1 MNKLAEEASPYLKQ
15 HKDNPV
21 YWLPWSEEAFELAKK
36 EDKPVFLSIGYST
49 CHWCHVMAKESF
61 ASEDIANYLNETFV
75 CIKVDREE
83 RPDLDHIYMKVCQMM
98 TGHGGWPLTVLL
110 TPEKKPFWSGTYLP
124 PVSTDGRLSVV
135 QLCQAVKQSWENQR
149 DDILDAAEK
158 STDAL
163 LQGSQAKG
171 ETKPN
176 ENVFRNSY
184 QYFAANYDSLWGGFG
199 RSPKFPSPQNLM
211 FLLRYGS
218 FYDEPLAI
226 QMVEDT
232 VFSMLKGGLYDQID
246 GGFHR
251 YSTDRFFRLPHFEK
265 MLYDQG
271 MMIIILTELYQLTGQ
286 SIFREKAEET
296 ADYVLT
302 RLKSDAGTF
311 FAALDAETGGEEG
324 VYYQWSRSELTS
336 VLTAE
341 EFAYLESIMEITN
354 EGNFLDEAS
363 QLKTGKNI
371 LYFKK
376 EFNIVNLDSRWNAI
390 KEKCK
395 AVREKR
401 EMPGLDDKILT
412 DWNGLMVVALAKL
425 STISERADFLKAAV
439 NCWQEICRSNKMG
452 TQLLHCTSGKSEIVA
467 NLDDSAFFLWG
478 TFELYQVTLDEK
490 YLLDCID
497 QADALIENFY
507 DNSTGVYHF
516 TSGVKEDLIVRTL
529 EIHDGAIPSGF
540 GVSILCL
547 MKLGYLVDR
556 QDWVNKSL
564 QALTKIKDDLEKVP
578 WGHCMSLISLMLE
591 KEGMGQLIL
600 TSDRD
605 RYLQVLSE
613 GFYPSLAIAARSAGD
628 SLASVLEYT
637 ADMDLEKNFAYLC
650 QNKTC
655 NLPARSPEELIKQ
668 LS

>member
-1 MNKLAEEASPYLKQ
+1 MNKLAQEASPYLKQ
-15 HKDNPV
+15 HKNNPV
-21 YWLPWSEEAFELAKK
+21 SWLPWSEEAFELAKQ

-61 ASEDIANYLNETFV
+61 ANEDVAKYLNETFV

-135 QLCQAVKQSWENQR
+135 QLCQAVKQSWQNQR
-149 DDILDAAEK
+149 DEILDAAEK
-158 STDAL
+158 STTAL

-171 ETKPN
+171 ETEPN
-176 ENVFRNSY
+176 ENVFRNAY
-184 QYFAANYDSLWGGFG
+184 QYFAANFDSLWGGFG

-218 FYDEPLAI
+218 FYEEPLAI

-232 VFSMLKGGLYDQID
+232 VLSMLKGGLYDQVD

-265 MLYDQG
+265 MLYDQA

-302 RLKSDAGTF
+302 HLKSDAKTF

-324 VYYQWSRSELTS
+324 VYYQWSRSELS
-336 VLTAE
+336 SILTKE
-341 EFAYLESIMEITN
+341 EFDYLDSIMEITN

-376 EFNIVNLDSRWNAI
+376 ELPIADLDSRWTTI

-395 AVREKR
+395 AARDKR

-412 DWNGLMVVALAKL
+412 DWNGLMIVALAKL
-425 STISERADFLKAAV
+425 SKVSEREGFLKAAV
-439 NCWQEICRSNKMG
+439 NCWEGICQSNKIEN
-452 TQLLHCTSGKSEIVA
+452 QLLHCTSGQSNILA
-467 NLDDSAFFLWG
+467 NLDDVAFFLWG
-478 TFELYQVTLDEK
+478 TYELYQVTLEEK

-497 QADALIENFY
+497 QAGELIESFHDEN
-507 DNSTGVYHF
+507 TGVYHF
-516 TSGVKEDLIVRTL
+516 TSGAKDDLIVRTL

-540 GVSILCL
+540 GVSIYCL
-547 MKLGYLVDR
+547 LQLGYLVDR
-556 QDWVNKSL
+556 QDWVDKSL
-564 QALTKIKDDLEKVP
+564 QALTKIKEDLEKVP

-591 KEGMGQLIL
+591 KKGLGQLIL
-600 TSDRD
+600 TSEKES
-605 RYLQVLSE
+605 YLDLLSQ
-613 GFYPSLAIAARSAGD
+613 GFYPSLTIAARSTGD

-637 ADMDLEKNFAYLC
+637 ADMSLTENLAYLC

-655 NLPARSPEELIKQ
+655 NLPARNPDELIQQ
-668 LS
+668 LI